1 MTGMKLYGAHR
12 AINSDRVT
20 LFLAEK
26 GVDVVF
32 VPVNIMA
39 GEHYAPEYRKSI
51 APNARV
57 PALQLEDGTV
67 IRESVAICRYFEE
80 LHPETALFGRG
91 ALQKA
96 QVEMWQR
103 LMEFELM
110 LPIAMAFRHGHA
122 AAAAIQKPQIAE
134 YAEACKQQAH
144 KRLEVLNKELADRE
158 YLAGDFSIADITA
171 YLSIGFGRLSKIRPA
186 DDASHTQSWL
196 ERVAARPGIAKGL
209 AIIGGKA

>member
-1 MTGMKLYGAHR
+1 MKLYGAHR

-32 VPVNIMA
+32 VPLNLMA
-39 GEHYAPEYRKSI
+39 GEHYAPEYRKAV

-103 LMEFELM
+103 LMELELM
-110 LPIAMAFRHGHA
+110 MPIAMAFRHGHP
-122 AAAAIQKPQIAE
+122 AAAAIEKPQIPEFAQVSKQRAE
-134 YAEACKQQAH
+134 

-158 YLAGDFSIADITA
+158 FLAGEFSIADITA
-171 YLSIGFGRLSKIRPA
+171 YLSIGFAKLAKIRPPEEA
-186 DDASHTQSWL
+186 THIQEWMQ
-196 ERVAARPGIAKGL
+196 RVAQRPGIAKGL
-209 AIIGGKA
+209 QIIGGQA